1 MAYVRFPLAAVFFG
15 GLRNV
20 FLISTVSPLSDNPPG
35 ATRLRG
41 AHHFVW
47 DRPVISDV
55 VISVCQPE
63 QMNLATHNL
72 FDPLRDTVMSCVWYS
87 SVTLRRPRTSRLS
100 ICRGFDSVHKAC
112 QFSLCTQ

>member
-20 FLISTVSPLSDNPPG
+20 FLISTAP
-35 ATRLRG
+35 RG
-41 AHHFVW
+41 SSFCLG
-47 DRPVISDV
+47 STG
-55 VISVCQPE
+55 VCQPE

-87 SVTLRRPRTSRLS
+87 SVTLRRPRTSS
-100 ICRGFDSVHKAC
+100 EAC
-112 QFSLCTQ
+112 G